1 MSVKAQTSKGK
12 VVELKN
18 DSKFI
23 ARLLAIGESRQ
34 IDMGKLMAYSL
45 RKFPQ
50 LFATSSGELVKT
62 AKVKLLHVIES
73 RYQEC
78 ILEVVPPSNALM
90 LDGMVVVQ
98 TMKDVPQ
105 TFGILAEKIIQRII
119 NSARS
124 SNASRVDFI
133 SDQYPTISIKNL
145 ERNKRAESGSTLVK
159 ICSQSQ
165 KVPRQFKK
173 FLSLGKNKEAL
184 IEFIYR
190 FVVFISSYTIDIYH
204 VIP

>member
-1 MSVKAQTSKGK
+1 M
-12 VVELKN
+12 EL
-18 DSKFI
+18 SKFI
-23 ARLLAIGESRQ
+23 AHLLAIGESRQ

-50 LFATSSGELVKT
+50 PFATSRGELVKT
-62 AKVKLLHVIES
+62 AKVRLLHVIES

-90 LDGMVVVQ
+90 LDGMVIVQ

-159 ICSQSQ
+159 ISSQSQ

-173 FLSLGKNKEAL
+173 FLLFGNS
-184 IEFIYR
+184 FIGCCFLPVHILLTY
-190 FVVFISSYTIDIYH
+190 IM
-204 VIP
+204 